1 MERVVRL
8 ETLENTFI
16 PKVFKERT
24 WMRLLNPSGNVYA
37 EIIREFFSNA
47 TVDGGHINC

>member
-1 MERVVRL
+1 MAYNNYYKRALIIVERVVAM

-24 WMRLLNPSGNVYA
+24 
-37 EIIREFFSNA
+37 
-47 TVDGGHINC
+47 